1 MGRAL
6 LLFIRDHGCAPAACA
21 GLSGRAAAA
30 LPCHFPLRPQPCHHR
45 RSLEN
50 RLFDGTQSGVGIARL
65 ERLERA
71 LLRDGPISTLA
82 ATATATAAT
91 ATAATATAA
100 AASFAGRDSSRSLR
114 SGPTPSS
121 VSRSS
126 FAERVA
132 AVEAAASLLHYGV
145 FEVHKGLQNQRGA
158 NNCFLNAA
166 LQALW
171 HSQVRTTCD
180 GIYQCG
186 DNHQIKC
193 LLLRSR
199 CAPCAPGS

>member
-1 MGRAL
+1 MRGALRARGR
-6 LLFIRDHGCAPAACA
+6 P
-21 GLSGRAAAA
+21 A
-30 LPCHFPLRPQPCHHR
+30 LPLPATAPTLPP

-82 ATATATAAT
+82 ATAAATAAT
-91 ATAATATAA
+91 ATAATAAAA
-100 AASFAGRDSSRSLR
+100 AASFAGRDSSRCLR
-114 SGPTPSS
+114 SGPSS

-171 HSQVRTTCD
+171 HSQVRTTSLVMEYTSVV
-180 GIYQCG
+180 ITIKF
-186 DNHQIKC
+186 QIKC

>member
-1 MGRAL
+1 MFGPL
-6 LLFIRDHGCAPAACA
+6 LLFIRSWLRCRCMRGALRGRPALPLPAAA
-21 GLSGRAAAA
+21 PT
-30 LPCHFPLRPQPCHHR
+30 LPP

-71 LLRDGPISTLA
+71 LLRDGPTSTLA
-82 ATATATAAT
+82 ATAAAAAAT
-91 ATAATATAA
+91 ATAAAAA

-114 SGPTPSS
+114 SGPSS
-121 VSRSS
+121 VSS

-171 HSQVRTTCD
+171 HSQVLVNVMEYTSVVIT
-180 GIYQCG
+180 IKF
-186 DNHQIKC
+186 QIKC
-193 LLLRSR
+193 FTTT
-199 CAPCAPGS
+199 

>member
-1 MGRAL
+1 MRGALRARGR
-6 LLFIRDHGCAPAACA
+6 P
-21 GLSGRAAAA
+21 A
-30 LPCHFPLRPQPCHHR
+30 LPLPATAPTLPP

-82 ATATATAAT
+82 ATAAATAAT
-91 ATAATATAA
+91 ATAATAAAA

-171 HSQVRTTCD
+171 HSQVTYYFACD

-186 DNHQIKC
+186 DNHQISNQM
-193 LLLRSR
+193 LTTT
-199 CAPCAPGS
+199 